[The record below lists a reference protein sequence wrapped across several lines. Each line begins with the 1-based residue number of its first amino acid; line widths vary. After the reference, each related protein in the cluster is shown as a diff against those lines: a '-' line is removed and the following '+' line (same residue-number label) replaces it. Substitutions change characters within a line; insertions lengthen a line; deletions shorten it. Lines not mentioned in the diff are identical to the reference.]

1 MYVLKIK
8 FIFRNEAFP
17 VFHYQQFKKKKKS
30 TATNCFVIFVTPHP
44 SWGYLHFFF
53 SEGKYQAHSGSNC
66 MLKPECWTDYVSS
79 IYSIGDRR
87 ISDGLMALCKP
98 WVREPPQ
105 YLSLSFQQ
113 HPYLPHGQFCKPFCF
128 YNELIM
134 PARDSN
140 YFTVFNIYSQWSKD
154 ATTVFL
160 RSETSTASFLVKDI
174 HHLRDS
180 SRSHKSL
187 NTLGFSAAGST
198 AEKTAL
204 TTTLQNSPQFKS
216 PLQFWF
222 WPNAGL

>member
-17 VFHYQQFKKKKKS
+17 VFHYQQFKKKKKIHS
-30 TATNCFVIFVTPHP
+30 HTLFCYFCHSSSQLRLFT
-44 SWGYLHFFF
+44 FFF

-66 MLKPECWTDYVSS
+66 MLKPECWNDYISS

-87 ISDGLMALCKP
+87 VSDGLMALCKP

-113 HPYLPHGQFCKPFCF
+113 HPYLAHGQFCKPFCF
-128 YNELIM
+128 YNELMM

-160 RSETSTASFLVKDI
+160 RIETSTASFLVKDI

-187 NTLGFSAAGST
+187 NILDFSAARST

-216 PLQFWF
+216 LQFWF
-222 WPNAGL
+222 WPSAGL